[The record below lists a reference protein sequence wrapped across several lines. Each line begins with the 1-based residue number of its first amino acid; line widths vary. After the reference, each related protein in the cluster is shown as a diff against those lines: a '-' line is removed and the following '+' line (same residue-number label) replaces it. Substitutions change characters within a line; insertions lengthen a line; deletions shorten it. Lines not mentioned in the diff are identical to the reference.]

1 MSTDPAYVAEQTGL
15 VISATMTEAPLE
27 PLLADARGRA
37 EVEWRPASG
46 RGVVY
51 SVTVVRRPFGEYR

>member
-27 PLLADARGRA
+27 PLLADARA
-37 EVEWRPASG
+37 
-46 RGVVY
+46 
-51 SVTVVRRPFGEYR
+51 